1 MAQVSAISGPDTFGG
16 KPCGAKPGGWSSHRH
31 WHHGE
36 DELVI
41 ILSGAAVLVEDSG
54 ESILR
59 AGDVAAWAAGVPNG
73 HHLINRSDQDCVFVA
88 IGAGDRATGGVYA
101 DIDMTFGD
109 EGYFHK
115 DGTPYSTKR
124 IK

>member
-1 MAQVSAISGPDTFGG
+1 M
-16 KPCGAKPGGWSSHRH
+16 
-31 WHHGE
+31 
-36 DELVI
+36 
-41 ILSGAAVLVEDSG
+41 LVEDSG
-54 ESILR
+54 ETILR

-88 IGAGDRATGGVYA
+88 IGAGDRAAGGVYA

-115 DGTPYSTKR
+115 DGTPYRTKR